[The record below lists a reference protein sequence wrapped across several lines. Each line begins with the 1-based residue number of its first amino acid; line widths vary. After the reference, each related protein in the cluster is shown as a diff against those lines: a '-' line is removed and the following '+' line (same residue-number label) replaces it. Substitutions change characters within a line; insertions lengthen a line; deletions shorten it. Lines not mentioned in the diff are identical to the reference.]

1 MLETFIR
8 IHDAV
13 NGFVWGV
20 PAIGMI
26 LGVGLY
32 LTLRTR
38 AVQLRRFPEA
48 MRETIGRIF
57 EKRTAKEGSV
67 TPFQA
72 VCTALA
78 ATVGVGNIAGVA
90 GAVALGGPG
99 AVFWIWVSALLGMCT
114 KFAEVTLAVRF
125 RERNAQGDWVGGPM
139 YLIKNG
145 LGRKWLWLAGTF
157 AAFGVLAMLGTGNA
171 TQVSSIVGA
180 VNSALRSCGAEPR
193 SEVLNLFI
201 GAALSAAIAVV
212 LLGGIQRIGSV
223 TERLVP
229 FMAILYIAMA
239 LGVVL
244 LHWRS
249 LPQVFSSIFQGAFQ
263 PRSVTGGL
271 VGSMLLTMRSGV
283 ARGIFSN
290 EAGLGTASIAHATA
304 DTDSPVRQGLFG
316 IFEVFV
322 ASMVICTLTALV
334 ILCSGVEVH
343 YGAAA
348 GAELTIEGFIR
359 SYGSVASLLAALV
372 LCCFAFSTIL
382 GWGLYGLRC
391 VEYLF
396 GSRAGKP
403 FLIVYSL
410 VAILGATLELELIWN
425 VADTFNALMSIP
437 NLIAVALL
445 SPVVVELI
453 QQEWPARCA
462 K

>member
-8 IHDAV
+8 MHDAV

-139 YLIKNG
+139 YFIKNG

-180 VNSALRSCGAEPR
+180 VTSALRSCGAEPR

-453 QQEWPARCA
+453 QQEWPARRA